1 MCLQLEPL
9 CNQNVLGILTI
20 LIFLFFMDLELFF
33 KALVNSDITNSLVAI
48 MENSSPEIIENCIT
62 LLDLLLNSGMF
73 VL

>member
-33 KALVNSDITNSLVAI
+33 KALVNSDITNSLVEI

>member
-1 MCLQLEPL
+1 
-9 CNQNVLGILTI
+9 
-20 LIFLFFMDLELFF
+20 MDLELFF

-62 LLDLLLNSGMF
+62 LLDLLLNSGVF